1 MKESDLKKILI
12 LDTIIESSQDTFYFK
27 DIKSKIIL
35 SSKTHAALWGV
46 DDPQKV
52 IGKTDFDYFP
62 ESFAQ
67 MAYNL
72 EQEIIVTGKPV
83 TGIVERLT
91 KPDETI
97 LWLSS
102 SKYPFYNEEGELVGT
117 WGMSRDIT
125 ALKMVEQELIDLNKQ
140 LEEANRKLKL
150 LSIKDS
156 LSGLYNHR
164 HFFEEIEKSFDLY
177 TRKNEAALKKSFSVV
192 LFDIDNFKH
201 INDTY
206 GHLMGDNVIRG
217 IAEIITKNTRSSDNC
232 FRYGGD
238 EFAILLLDTTIEQAR
253 VVAEKIR
260 QIIEKTPITIGDI
273 TIDMTVSMGVA
284 SFNEEEQV
292 SKIVNEADENL
303 YLSKK
308 QGKNR
313 VN

>member
-1 MKESDLKKILI
+1 M
-12 LDTIIESSQDTFYFK
+12 
-27 DIKSKIIL
+27 
-35 SSKTHAALWGV
+35 

-72 EQEIIVTGKPV
+72 EQEIIATGKPV

-164 HFFEEIEKSFDLY
+164 HFFDEIEKSFDLY
-177 TRKNEAALKKSFSVV
+177 TRKNETASKKSFSVV

-292 SKIVNEADENL
+292 SKIVNQADENL